1 MPPQSPTRTPSST
14 KLAVSSRQPSG
25 SRGARRLRRTGR
37 VPGVLY
43 GGGGDPVSF
52 DVEARELRSAMAAAG
67 AVLDLS
73 IDGAD
78 PTSVVVK
85 DAQHHP
91 VRGETVHIDF
101 LRVRLDIPIQ
111 AIVPLELH
119 GAEESPGVKA
129 GGILEQIT
137 RELNIEALP
146 TSIPSAITH
155 DVTTLEIGETLLLEA
170 IEAPEGVT
178 LLDDLQETVVA
189 TLTPPRLQS
198 EAEPD
203 VETETE
209 IVGEGG
215 AEAGADGAADGSSDD
230 AAGE

>member
-1 MPPQSPTRTPSST
+1 M
-14 KLAVSSRQPSG
+14 
-25 SRGARRLRRTGR
+25 RRTGR

-43 GGGGDPVSF
+43 GGDIEPVSF
-52 DVEARELRSAMAAAG
+52 DVEARELRSALAAAG

-73 IDGAD
+73 IDEGE

-91 VRGETVHIDF
+91 VRGETVHIDL
-101 LRVRLDIPIQ
+101 LRVRLDRPIH
-111 AIVPLELH
+111 AIVPLELL
-119 GAEESPGVKA
+119 GADESPGVKQ

-146 TSIPSAITH
+146 NAIPSAITH
-155 DVTTLEIGETLLLEA
+155 DVAALAMGDTLMLAA
-170 IEAPEGVT
+170 IAVPEGVT
-178 LLDDLQETVVA
+178 VLDDPDETVVA

-198 EAEPD
+198 EAAPE

-209 IVGEGG
+209 LVGESAAGG
-215 AEAGADGAADGSSDD
+215 GDAGESDGSADGD
-230 AAGE
+230 AEE

>member
-1 MPPQSPTRTPSST
+1 MAPSDSSNAIASTALAAASRTPT
-14 KLAVSSRQPSG
+14 G
-25 SRGARRLRRTGR
+25 SRGARRLRRSGR

-43 GGGGDPVSF
+43 GGDGEPVSF
-52 DVEARELRSAMAAAG
+52 EVQARELRHAMAAAG

-73 IDGAD
+73 IDGGA

-91 VRGETVHIDF
+91 VRGETVHVDF
-101 LRVRLDIPIQ
+101 LRVRLDRPIQ
-111 AIVPLELH
+111 AIVPLELT
-119 GAEESPGVKA
+119 GAEESPGVKQ

-137 RELNIEALP
+137 RELNVEALP

-155 DVTTLEIGETLLLEA
+155 DVTELEMGDTLLLSA

-178 LLDDLQETVVA
+178 LLDDLEETVVA
-189 TLTPPRLQS
+189 TLTPPRLQA
-198 EAEPD
+198 EAEPE

-209 IVGEGG
+209 LVGES
-215 AEAGADGAADGSSDD
+215 DGAAESAGSADD
-230 AAGE
+230 SAEE